1 MSTKHSA
8 GHMQIQHI
16 QDTCWS
22 RRLKDWLSHK
32 LVVLPALWGRGK
44 NACGDFPSMHS
55 LNWSGAGW
63 YGSIKYDNMHLLQ
76 YLCTL
81 QYTSLPLPLCSPG
94 TWPRTH
100 LSVTVTWSGWQ
111 TTCAPTPSRPAVP
124 AAPALAA
131 LQTNAL
137 DRSRARNSVALV
149 GQWLSLAVSERLPLV
164 SLSLSS
170 SLPLRQGLMGGFF
183 HMALIALFLPSPFLS
198 AGSGFYLCIVPS
210 TSYHIEWVIIPGK
223 RFYLAY
229 HLLRQFSCSSINIS
243 PDELGAKERG
253 IVRCLSIS
261 PPYYHIVSL
270 VSHSDRSG
278 LRSLVE
284 TGIRARVSVCA
295 QSFFALYPSQAFLPP
310 FPSPLV
316 PSSLSASQAQV
327 SFTPPLL
334 CIALARPRHPLS
346 LHPVPTIV
354 FMHCAMPSGKLH
366 CWGFTLLYSLICLAR
381 PSEEGSPCVFF
392 FFFPVFGLYP
402 FFFLSF
408 SLSPSFPH
416 VTLP

>member
-22 RRLKDWLSHK
+22 RSLKDWLSNK

-44 NACGDFPSMHS
+44 NACGDSPSMHS

-81 QYTSLPLPLCSPG
+81 QYTSLPIPLCSPG

-164 SLSLSS
+164 SLSLE
-170 SLPLRQGLMGGFF
+170 L
-183 HMALIALFLPSPFLS
+183 
-198 AGSGFYLCIVPS
+198 S
-210 TSYHIEWVIIPGK
+210 TSQTGFDGVFFPHGS
-223 RFYLAY
+223 
-229 HLLRQFSCSSINIS
+229 HCSI
-243 PDELGAKERG
+243 L
-253 IVRCLSIS
+253 
-261 PPYYHIVSL
+261 
-270 VSHSDRSG
+270 
-278 LRSLVE
+278 
-284 TGIRARVSVCA
+284 T
-295 QSFFALYPSQAFLPP
+295 F
-310 FPSPLV
+310 
-316 PSSLSASQAQV
+316 SLS
-327 SFTPPLL
+327 L
-334 CIALARPRHPLS
+334 CWEWLLS
-346 LHPVPTIV
+346 LHCSLYLISHWMSDHSWQKVLFGLSFAAPVLLLLNQYLPRWTWGQGERDRSLSLHFPTILP
-354 FMHCAMPSGKLH
+354 HCES
-366 CWGFTLLYSLICLAR
+366 GFTLR
-381 PSEEGSPCVFF
+381 PQWAEITSRDWYKG
-392 FFFPVFGLYP
+392 
-402 FFFLSF
+402 
-408 SLSPSFPH
+408 
-416 VTLP
+416 